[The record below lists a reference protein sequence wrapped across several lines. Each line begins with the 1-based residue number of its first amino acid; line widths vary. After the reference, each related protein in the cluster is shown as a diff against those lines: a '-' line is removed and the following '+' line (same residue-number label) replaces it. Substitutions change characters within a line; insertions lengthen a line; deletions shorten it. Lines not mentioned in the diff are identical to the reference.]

1 MNGAA
6 PSGPRLLVC
15 GVNWLGDVV
24 MSLPALQALR
34 EHQVGTELTVLT
46 KPGLAPLW
54 ALSSIPHRVLTLP
67 AAGGSL
73 RPVVRALR
81 ELDFQT
87 AYVLPHSFRSALP
100 PLLARIPRRIGL
112 PGHFPRD
119 FLLTETRPPAGGPG
133 REHQVHEYLDLFFP
147 GENRRTFVPPR
158 LDVPTTALDT
168 LRAKLADLP
177 RPWISVLPGAARGT
191 SKQWPAERYAEA
203 AAALVAQTGGSI
215 VTLGTKSEHAPCQ
228 QVAAAAAPN
237 GLNLAGS
244 TTLAELAAVLALS
257 AVVLCND
264 SGGMHLAAAVG
275 TPLVA
280 LFGITDPARTG
291 PLGNRIRILQHS
303 DRRSRDVPR
312 ISAVAQTA
320 LRAISV
326 AEAVAVV
333 GDALRNAT

>member
-1 MNGAA
+1 MNGSA
-6 PSGPRLLVC
+6 PTGPRLLVC

-34 EHQVGTELTVLT
+34 EHHAGTELTVLT

-54 ALSSIPHRVLTLP
+54 ALSSIPHRVVSLP

-81 ELDFQT
+81 EQAFDAAF
-87 AYVLPHSFRSALP
+87 VLPHSFRSALP
-100 PLLARIPRRIGL
+100 PFLARIPRRIGL

-119 FLLTETRPPAGGPG
+119 FLLTEIRPPAGGPG

-158 LDVPTTALDT
+158 LTVPAPALAAM
-168 LRAKLADLP
+168 RAKLAALP

-191 SKQWPAERYAEA
+191 SKQWPAERYAET
-203 AAALVAQTGGSI
+203 AAALVAQTGGSVI
-215 VTLGTKSEHAPCQ
+215 TLGTKSEHASCQ

-237 GLNLAGS
+237 GLNLAGA
-244 TTLAELAAVLALS
+244 TTLAELAAVLGLS
-257 AVVLCND
+257 AAVLCND

-291 PLGNRIRILQHS
+291 PLGERIRLLQHS
-303 DRRSRDVPR
+303 ERRSRDVPR
-312 ISAVAQTA
+312 TSAAAQAA
-320 LRAISV
+320 LRAIAVPEVV
-326 AEAVAVV
+326 AAVA
-333 GDALRNAT
+333 DALPPA